1 MDSEDDAYRTTFDSS
16 TPPSIA
22 VVEALSTVMGED
34 PTGVGPL
41 YSAIDPDALDAL
53 FRRTDETQG
62 DGRVTFALDG
72 RAVTVWTSGVVEVRD
87 ADE

>member
-22 VVEALSTVMGED
+22 VVEALSTVTGEG
-34 PTGVGPL
+34 PTEVGPL

-53 FRRTDETQG
+53 FRGAGETPG
-62 DGRVTFALDG
+62 DGRVTFVLDG
-72 RAVTVWTSGVVEVRD
+72 HAVTVRRSGVVEVRD